1 MVKLNTRKKPD
12 LTIIQNI
19 YFSSNELRSALR
31 QLDLGVDNFEFK
43 RRWDEEVVSP
53 PDILEVKYIA
63 WTYDHAVDLIK
74 QYYILQNREE
84 EFEHH
89 VVDATLMI
97 RKEETRHSAE
107 SAKEFIKLY
116 RAKVRERRL
125 REQAEMEEE

>member
-53 PDILEVKYIA
+53 PDIIEAKYIA
-63 WTYDHAVDLIK
+63 WKYDHAIDLIK

-97 RKEETRHSAE
+97 QKEKIRHSVE
-107 SAKEFIKLY
+107 SAKEFMKLY